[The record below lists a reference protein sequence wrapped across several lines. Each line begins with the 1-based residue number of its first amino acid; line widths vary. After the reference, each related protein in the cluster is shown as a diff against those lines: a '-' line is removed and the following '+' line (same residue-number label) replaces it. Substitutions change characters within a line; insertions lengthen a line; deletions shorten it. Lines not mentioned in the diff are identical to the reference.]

1 MFFCEQG
8 GRPGYGSMTGN
19 KYSNIGLNQHW
30 RVCIG
35 EMRETTRLYMEKTLT
50 LNLFSAFVEE
60 KREGGIM
67 GLCRMEE
74 K

>member
-1 MFFCEQG
+1 
-8 GRPGYGSMTGN
+8 MTGN

-30 RVCIG
+30 RVFIG

-50 LNLFSAFVEE
+50 LNFLV
-60 KREGGIM
+60 RLLRGRGEGGIM